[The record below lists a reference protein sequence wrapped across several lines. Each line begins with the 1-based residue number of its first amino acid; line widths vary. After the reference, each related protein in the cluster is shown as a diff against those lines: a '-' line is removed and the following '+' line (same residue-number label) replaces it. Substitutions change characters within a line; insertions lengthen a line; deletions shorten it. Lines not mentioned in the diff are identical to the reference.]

1 VPPKRLLKPRTPR
14 LGALG
19 QAIERCRKV
28 SSLSQRE
35 LSERSGLHPTHV
47 SGLERGA
54 RNPTYDSLVELAE
67 GLGVSVGELTI
78 LADEIYDQLPASQKT
93 KSARHS

>member
-1 VPPKRLLKPRTPR
+1 

-28 SSLSQRE
+28 GGLSQRE
-35 LSERSGLHPTHV
+35 LSERSGLHTTHV

-54 RNPTYDSLVELAE
+54 RNPTYESLVELAE
-67 GLGVSVGELTI
+67 KGLGVSVGELTV
-78 LADEIYDQLPASQKT
+78 LADEIYDQLPVGEK
-93 KSARHS
+93 RRRD

>member
-1 VPPKRLLKPRTPR
+1 

-19 QAIERCRKV
+19 QAIERRRKV
-28 SSLSQRE
+28 RNLSQRD

-54 RNPTYDSLVELAE
+54 RNPTYSSLVELAA
-67 GLGVSVGELTI
+67 GLDISVGELAV
-78 LADEIYDQLPASQKT
+78 LADEIYGQLPASEKPETQ
-93 KSARHS
+93 